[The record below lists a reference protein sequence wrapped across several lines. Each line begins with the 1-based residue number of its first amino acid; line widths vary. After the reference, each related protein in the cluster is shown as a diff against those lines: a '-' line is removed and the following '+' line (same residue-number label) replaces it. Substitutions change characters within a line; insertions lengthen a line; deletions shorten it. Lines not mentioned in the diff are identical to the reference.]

1 MASSTCQLHAQ
12 SALRLSAVC
21 KPSQEQHSPFVT
33 LRSTGST
40 IGHSLP
46 ATCPFSGRRI
56 DCSRP
61 RRVTSFNSASSR
73 RSQMVCRQVAEGEGL
88 IELLTMK
95 DLPESLSSDGKTGA
109 KPGAQEAA
117 VQIDATLLQQLE
129 GQAGQACSEST
140 KVSSSTSWTSILP
153 LAFCLLS
160 FSLIRLLSL
169 DSSTRLELL

>member
-1 MASSTCQLHAQ
+1 MSRRKPLVDPGDRNRDFVTMASSTCQLPAQ

-21 KPSQEQHSPFVT
+21 KPSQGQHSPFVT

-46 ATCPFSGRRI
+46 ATCPFSGCRV

-61 RRVTSFNSASSR
+61 RRVTSFKSASRR

-88 IELLTMK
+88 TEDPTME

-109 KPGAQEAA
+109 KIGKAA
-117 VQIDATLLQQLE
+117 VQMDATLLQQLE

-140 KVSSSTSWTSILP
+140 KVSYSTS
-153 LAFCLLS
+153 
-160 FSLIRLLSL
+160 
-169 DSSTRLELL
+169 